1 MPTSKG
7 FEDRMTD
14 TRATI
19 IRGAR
24 IADSA
29 RGEAADILI
38 LGDTIAG
45 IGAQL
50 AAPDDAVTID
60 ASHRLVHPGLINA
73 HTHGHGNL
81 AKGMGDRWTL
91 ELLLAAGPW
100 ITGGRTLEDKYLTTY
115 VGAIEMLLKGCTA
128 CYDLTVEF
136 PLPSVEGME
145 ACGRAYADAG
155 MRAVLAPMVAEFS
168 FYEAIPGLLDA
179 MPPALQ
185 KEVERL
191 RLAPAAATLGVM
203 RQSLRNWAF
212 DRDHVR
218 PAVAPTIP
226 HHCSDGFMRDC
237 ANLAREFGVGL
248 HSHVQES
255 KTQVMVGLKRYG
267 KTQTAHLQDLGLLG
281 PDFTVGHG
289 VWLDHDDMQ
298 RLGDHGASVAHNPG
312 SNMRLGNGLA
322 DLRAMLNRK
331 VNVGIGTDGANCSD
345 NLNMYESMRLASMV
359 SKTQG
364 PDTGRWLTTG
374 EVLSAATEGSA
385 RALGFGDRLGRIAPG
400 YKADIVFLDLHHVN
414 WMPFNNA
421 VNQLVHTED
430 GSAVHS
436 VMVGGRLVVE
446 DRRVIG
452 LDMAA
457 LARRVEDARSR
468 LEGVSVPNKRLFEQ
482 VEHVVNSFCP
492 GLARMPYHIDRFG
505 GEHYGHD
512 HAGWLAGRA

>member
-1 MPTSKG
+1 MADK
-7 FEDRMTD
+7 
-14 TRATI
+14 RAPVG
-19 IRGAR
+19 RGGRLINPGGQRA
-24 IADSA
+24 
-29 RGEAADILI
+29 EPADILI
-38 LGDTIAG
+38 LGDTIAEV
-45 IGAQL
+45 GAPGL
-50 AAPDDAVTID
+50 AAPADAVAID
-60 ASHRLVHPGLINA
+60 ARNRLMHPGLINA
-73 HTHGHGNL
+73 HMHGHGNL
-81 AKGMGDRWTL
+81 GKGMGDRWTL

-136 PLPSVEGME
+136 PLPSVEGLD

-191 RLAPAAATLGVM
+191 RLAPGDATLSAM
-203 RQSLRNWAF
+203 RQSMQGWRF
-212 DRDHVR
+212 DRASVC

-226 HHCSDGFMRDC
+226 PHCSDDFMRKC
-237 ANLAREFGVGL
+237 AAMAREFDVPL
-248 HSHVQES
+248 HSHVLES
-255 KTQVMVGLKRYG
+255 KTQAIIGLKRYG
-267 KTQTAHLQDLGLLG
+267 KTPIAHLQDLGLLG

-298 RLGDHGASVAHNPG
+298 RLGDHGSSVAHNPG

-322 DLRAMLNRK
+322 DVRGMLERK

-359 SKTQG
+359 STSQG
-364 PDTGRWLTTG
+364 PDTDGWLTAS

-385 RALGFGDRLGRIAPG
+385 RALGFGGKLGRIAAG
-400 YKADIVFLDLHHVN
+400 YKADIVFLDLHNVN
-414 WMPFNNA
+414 WLPFNNA

-430 GSAVHS
+430 GSAVQS
-436 VMVGGRLVVE
+436 VLVGGRLVVE
-446 DRRVIG
+446 DGRVG
-452 LDMAA
+452 GVDMAA
-457 LARRVEDARSR
+457 LARRVEEARAR
-468 LEGVSVPNKRLFEQ
+468 LEVATAPNKQLFER

-492 GLARMPYHIDRFG
+492 GLAKMPYHIDRFG
-505 GEHYGHD
+505 GGHHGHA
-512 HAGWLAGRA
+512 HAGWLRRA

>member
-1 MPTSKG
+1 MAEK
-7 FEDRMTD
+7 
-14 TRATI
+14 RATI
-19 IRGAR
+19 IRGGRLAGAGPR
-24 IADSA
+24 ADF
-29 RGEAADILI
+29 ADILI
-38 LGDTIAG
+38 QGDSIVE
-45 IGAQL
+45 IGAPGL
-50 AAPDDAVTID
+50 AAPADAVVVD
-60 ASHRLVHPGLINA
+60 AANRLMHPGLINA

-136 PLPSVEGME
+136 PLPSVEGLN

-191 RLAPAAATLGVM
+191 RLAPGEATLNAM
-203 RQSLRNWAF
+203 RQSMQSWAF
-212 DRDHVR
+212 DREQVR

-226 HHCSDGFMRDC
+226 HHCSDDFMRQC
-237 ANLAREFGVGL
+237 AVLAREFGVGL
-248 HSHVQES
+248 HTHVQES
-255 KTQVMVGLKRYG
+255 KAQVMVGLKRYG
-267 KTQTAHLQDLGLLG
+267 KTPTAHLQDLGLLG

-322 DLRAMLNRK
+322 DVRGMLARK

-359 SKTQG
+359 SSSQG
-364 PDTGRWLTTG
+364 PDTDQWLTTG

-400 YKADIVFLDLHHVN
+400 YKADIVFLDLTNVN

-421 VNQLVHTED
+421 TNQLVHTED
-430 GSAVHS
+430 GAAVHS
-436 VMVGGRLVVE
+436 VMVGGRMVVE
-446 DRRVIG
+446 SRQVIG
-452 LDMAA
+452 VDMAA
-457 LARRVEDARSR
+457 LAQRVEDARAR
-468 LEGVSVPNKRLFEQ
+468 LESVSVPNKQLFGRVEQ
-482 VEHVVNSFCP
+482 IVNTFCP
-492 GLARMPYHIDRFG
+492 GLAKMPYHIDRFG
-505 GEHYGHD
+505 GGHHGHT
-512 HAGWLAGRA
+512 HAAYVGRS